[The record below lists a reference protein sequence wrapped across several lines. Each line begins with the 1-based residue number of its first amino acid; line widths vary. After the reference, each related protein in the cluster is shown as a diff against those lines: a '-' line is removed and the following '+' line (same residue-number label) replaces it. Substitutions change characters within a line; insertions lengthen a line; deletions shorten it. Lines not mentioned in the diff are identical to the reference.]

1 MQKTK
6 KSVKAANGQPARKA
20 CHKAAEKTSSR
31 VKKPVTAVSSK
42 PSKRVRKP
50 LTAEQRERK
59 NARDRAYRAAR
70 AARKAGSA
78 AGLSSSANEGK
89 ASPFDGIAEWMRESL
104 SVLEQSDGAGIAS
117 RKFSI
122 PGGVAEV
129 RLCRRACPVR
139 IRPVLSDV
147 LRAVAGIAGICAS
160 QSLSSACREGS
171 GRSGCGLPAVDP
183 DVSRAVDACVASGVA
198 WCGEELE

>member
-6 KSVKAANGQPARKA
+6 KSVKAVNGQPARKA
-20 CHKAAEKTSSR
+20 CNKSAEKTSSQ

-50 LTAEQRERK
+50 LTEEQRERK
-59 NARDRAYRAAR
+59 NARDRASR
-70 AARKAGSA
+70 AARKARVN
-78 AGLSSSANEGK
+78 AGLPSSAKSGY

-139 IRPVLSDV
+139 FRPGLSDV
-147 LRAVAGIAGICAS
+147 LRAFAGIAGLCAA
-160 QSLSSACREGS
+160 QSVSSACRDGS
-171 GRSGCGLPAVDP
+171 GQSWCGRPAIDP
-183 DVSRAVDACVASGVA
+183 DVSRAVDACAASGIA
-198 WCGEELE
+198 WCGEGLE

>member
-6 KSVKAANGQPARKA
+6 KSVKAVNGQPARKA
-20 CHKAAEKTSSR
+20 CHKSAEKTSSQ

-78 AGLSSSANEGK
+78 AGLPSSANEGK

-129 RLCRRACPVR
+129 RLCRNACPVR
-139 IRPVLSDV
+139 NRTGLSDV
-147 LRAVAGIAGICAS
+147 LRAVAGIAGLCMS
-160 QSLSSACREGS
+160 QSLSSSCREGS
-171 GRSGCGLPAVDP
+171 DRSWCGRPAVDP
-183 DVSRAVDACVASGVA
+183 DVSRAVDACAASGVA
-198 WCGEELE
+198 WCGEGLE

>member
-6 KSVKAANGQPARKA
+6 KSVKAVNGQPARKA
-20 CHKAAEKTSSR
+20 CLKAAEKTSTR
-31 VKKPVTAVSSK
+31 VKKPVPAVSSK

-59 NARDRAYRAAR
+59 NARERAAR
-70 AARKAGSA
+70 AARRAGINAGLQSSAGS
-78 AGLSSSANEGK
+78 GSK
-89 ASPFDGIAEWMRESL
+89 SPFDGIADWMRESL

-129 RLCRRACPVR
+129 RLCRKACPVR
-139 IRPVLSDV
+139 ISPSLSDV
-147 LRAVAGIAGICAS
+147 LRAAAGIAGLCVS
-160 QSLSSACREGS
+160 QSLASSCLEGS
-171 GRSGCGLPAVDP
+171 RQSGFGLRGIDP
-183 DVSRAVDACVASGVA
+183 DVSRAVDACAASGVA
-198 WCGEELE
+198 WCGEGLE

>member
-6 KSVKAANGQPARKA
+6 KSVKAVNGQPARKA
-20 CHKAAEKTSSR
+20 CLKAAEKTSSQ
-31 VKKPVTAVSSK
+31 VKKPVPAVSSK

-70 AARKAGSA
+70 KAGIN
-78 AGLSSSANEGK
+78 AGLQSSAMSGSK
-89 ASPFDGIAEWMRESL
+89 SPFDGIADWMRESL

-122 PGGVAEV
+122 PGGVVEV
-129 RLCRRACPVR
+129 RLCRNACPVR
-139 IRPVLSDV
+139 VSPGLSDV
-147 LRAVAGIAGICAS
+147 LRAVAGIAGLCMS
-160 QSLSSACREGS
+160 HPLSSACREGS
-171 GRSGCGLPAVDP
+171 GQSGCGLRGIDP
-183 DVSRAVDACVASGVA
+183 DVSRAVDACVSSGVA
-198 WCGEELE
+198 WCGEGLE

>member
-6 KSVKAANGQPARKA
+6 KSVKAVNGQPARKA
-20 CHKAAEKTSSR
+20 RLKAAEKTSTR
-31 VKKPVTAVSSK
+31 VKKPVPAVSSK

-59 NARDRAYRAAR
+59 NARERAAR
-70 AARKAGSA
+70 AARKAGIN
-78 AGLSSSANEGK
+78 AGLQHSAGPGAK
-89 ASPFDGIAEWMRESL
+89 SPFDGIAEWMRESL

-139 IRPVLSDV
+139 NRTGLSDV
-147 LRAVAGIAGICAS
+147 LRAVAGIAGLCMS
-160 QSLSSACREGS
+160 QSLSSSCREGS
-171 GRSGCGLPAVDP
+171 GQSGCGLSGIDP
-183 DVSRAVDACVASGVA
+183 DVSRAVDACAASGVA
-198 WCGEELE
+198 WCGEGLE

>member
-20 CHKAAEKTSSR
+20 CHKAAEKTSSQ
-31 VKKPVTAVSSK
+31 VKKPVTAVSTK

-70 AARKAGSA
+70 AAKKAGGD
-78 AGLSSSANEGK
+78 AGLPSSAK
-89 ASPFDGIAEWMRESL
+89 SCYASPFDGIADWMRESL

-139 IRPVLSDV
+139 SRPGLSDV
-147 LRAVAGIAGICAS
+147 IRAVAGIAGLCMS

-171 GRSGCGLPAVDP
+171 SQSGCGRPAIDP
-183 DVSRAVDACVASGVA
+183 DVSRAVDACAASGVA
-198 WCGEELE
+198 WCGEGLE

>member
-6 KSVKAANGQPARKA
+6 KSVKAVNGQPARKA
-20 CHKAAEKTSSR
+20 CHKAAEKTSTR
-31 VKKPVTAVSSK
+31 VKKPVPAISSK

-59 NARDRAYRAAR
+59 NARDRAAR
-70 AARKAGSA
+70 AARKAGVN
-78 AGLSSSANEGK
+78 AGLPSSAKSGY
-89 ASPFDGIAEWMRESL
+89 ASPFDGIADWMRESL

-160 QSLSSACREGS
+160 QSLSSACRSGS
-171 GRSGCGLPAVDP
+171 LRSGCGRPAIDP
-183 DVSRAVDACVASGVA
+183 DVSRAVDACAASGVA
-198 WCGEELE
+198 WCGEGLE

>member
-6 KSVKAANGQPARKA
+6 KSVKATNGQPARKA
-20 CHKAAEKTSSR
+20 CHKAAEKTAR
-31 VKKPVTAVSSK
+31 PVKKSVPASSSK

-59 NARDRAYRAAR
+59 NARDRAARAAR

-78 AGLSSSANEGK
+78 SGLPSSANEGK

-122 PGGVAEV
+122 PGGVAEI

-139 IRPVLSDV
+139 IRPVLSDF

-160 QSLSSACREGS
+160 QSLSSACRSGS
-171 GRSGCGLPAVDP
+171 LRSGCGRPAIDP

-198 WCGEELE
+198 WCGEGLE

>member
-6 KSVKAANGQPARKA
+6 KSVKAVNGQPARKA
-20 CHKAAEKTSSR
+20 CHKAAEKTSSQVR
-31 VKKPVTAVSSK
+31 KQVTAVSSK

-59 NARDRAYRAAR
+59 NARDRAAR
-70 AARKAGSA
+70 AARKAGGS
-78 AGLSSSANEGK
+78 AGLPSSAK
-89 ASPFDGIAEWMRESL
+89 SCYASPFDGIAEWMRESL

-117 RKFSI
+117 RKFYI

-139 IRPVLSDV
+139 VRPGLSDV
-147 LRAVAGIAGICAS
+147 LRAVAGIAGLCMS
-160 QSLSSACREGS
+160 QSVSSACREGS
-171 GRSGCGLPAVDP
+171 SQSGCGRNGIDP
-183 DVSRAVDACVASGVA
+183 DVSRAVDACAASGIA
-198 WCGEELE
+198 WCGEGLE

>member
-6 KSVKAANGQPARKA
+6 KSVEAVNGQPARKA
-20 CHKAAEKTSSR
+20 CQKAAEKTSSQ
-31 VKKPVTAVSSK
+31 VKKPVPAVSSK

-59 NARDRAYRAAR
+59 NARDRAAR
-70 AARKAGSA
+70 AARKAGVN
-78 AGLSSSANEGK
+78 AGLQSSAGSGSK
-89 ASPFDGIAEWMRESL
+89 SPFDGIADWMRESL

-129 RLCRRACPVR
+129 RLCRKACPVR
-139 IRPVLSDV
+139 VRPGLSDV
-147 LRAVAGIAGICAS
+147 LRAVAGIAGLCMA
-160 QSLSSACREGS
+160 QSLSSSCRSGS
-171 GRSGCGLPAVDP
+171 SQPGCGLPAVDP
-183 DVSRAVDACVASGVA
+183 DVSRAVDAFAASGVA
-198 WCGEELE
+198 WCGEGLE